1 MSVKYQLQ
9 AGLPLHESAAN
20 GGADAIAVSDLYLLV
35 LFEVGGDL
43 LPLELGTTP
52 YEPTNTDA

>member
-1 MSVKYQLQ
+1 MRVKYQLQ

-20 GGADAIAVSDLYLLV
+20 GGANPVAVSDLYLLV

-43 LPLELGTTP
+43 FSLELGTAP
-52 YEPTNTDA
+52 DEPANTDA

>member
-1 MSVKYQLQ
+1 MCVKYKLQ
-9 AGLPLHESAAN
+9 AGLLLHESAAN
-20 GGADAIAVSDLYLLV
+20 CGTNPVAVSDLYLLV

-52 YEPTNTDA
+52 DEPAYTDA